1 MGVWLTVTLATA
13 SCQLR
18 PVVTVRLVLFLWY
31 DLDLKIGKL
40 ELILGDEGL

>member
-18 PVVTVRLVLFLWY
+18 PVVTVLVLFLWY